1 MSDPLKVSEPRDL
14 KADAPRGAEPKE
26 PKQKEDW
33 LRLAQ
38 ALLDRAGDM
47 IFWVGPDGRFRWA
60 NRAAI
65 RTLGYSREKLF
76 GMVVWDISPTMSAEI
91 FRETWAEVR
100 SAGTMRLEAPI
111 CRKDGSVFSSEV
123 TISHI
128 GEGERELQFVIVRD
142 ISERKRTEEVLE
154 EANRRLKDGIAEQK
168 RRSREMEV
176 LSEMVN
182 LFHACRSEVE
192 FRAVITRHVALLF
205 PGLGGTLFAFNASR
219 DTVEP
224 VATWGGGSPPEG
236 FAADDCWSLRRGRPH
251 VTEEGSC
258 SGCRHLSSAAGALC
272 VPMVAQGETLGVL
285 QLGAPAAGAFD
296 EAVTRLA
303 QATGES
309 VALGLS
315 NLRLREALR
324 HLAIRD
330 PLTGVFNRRYLEET
344 IERELYRAGRNGVG
358 VGVIA
363 LDIDHFKRFNDT
375 FGHEAGDVLLKELGH
390 LLRQQVRGA
399 DIPCRQGGEEFT
411 LILPEANLEVTQ
423 ARAEEIRA
431 AARALNVPYRGQIL
445 GTISVSLG
453 VAMFSEHGVT
463 PEALLRAADAALYCA
478 KEGGRDRV
486 ALASAV

>member
-1 MSDPLKVSEPRDL
+1 MEMSELRDL
-14 KADAPRGAEPKE
+14 KADAPAAAEPE
-26 PKQKEDW
+26 QKGNW

-60 NRAAI
+60 NKAAI
-65 RTLGYSREKLF
+65 RALGHSREKLF
-76 GMVVWDISPTMSAEI
+76 GMVVWDISPTMSAKI
-91 FRETWAEVR
+91 FRETWEEVR
-100 SAGTMRLEAPI
+100 SAGTIRREAPI
-111 CRKDGSVFSSEV
+111 QRKDGSAFSSEV

-128 GEGERELQFVIVRD
+128 GEGKRELQFVIVRD
-142 ISERKRTEEVLE
+142 ISERKRAEEVLE
-154 EANRRLKDGIAEQK
+154 EANRRLKDGIAKEE
-168 RRSREMEV
+168 RRGREISA

-182 LFHACRSEVE
+182 LFHACRTEAE
-192 FRAVITRHVALLF
+192 FQAVITRQAALLF

-219 DTVEP
+219 NIVEP
-224 VATWGGGSPPEG
+224 IATWGRVSPPEG
-236 FAADDCWSLRRGRPH
+236 FASDDCWSLRRGRPY

-258 SGCRHLSSAAGALC
+258 SGCHHLSSAAGALC

-285 QLGAPAAGAFD
+285 QLVAPAAGAFD
-296 EAVTRLA
+296 EAVTLLA

-330 PLTGVFNRRYLEET
+330 PLTGLFNRRYLDET
-344 IERELYRAGRNGVG
+344 MERELYRAGRNGVG
-358 VGVIA
+358 VGVIT

-375 FGHEAGDVLLKELGH
+375 FGHEAGDVLLKELGQL
-390 LLRQQVRGA
+390 LLRHARGA
-399 DIPCRQGGEEFT
+399 DIPCRQGGEEFM
-411 LILPEANLEVTQ
+411 LVLPDANLEVTQ
-423 ARAEEIRA
+423 ARAEEIRSA
-431 AARALNVPYRGQIL
+431 ALALNVPYRGQIL

-453 VAMFSEHGVT
+453 VAAFPEHGLT
-463 PEALLRAADAALYCA
+463 PEALLRAADAALYRA

-486 ALASAV
+486 VVASAEAGNAP